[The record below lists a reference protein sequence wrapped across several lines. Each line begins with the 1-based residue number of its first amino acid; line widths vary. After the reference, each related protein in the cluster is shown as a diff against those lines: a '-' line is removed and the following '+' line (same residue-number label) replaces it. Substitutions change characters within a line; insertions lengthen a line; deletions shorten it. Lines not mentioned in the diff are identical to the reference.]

1 MPDTEWDEVK
11 QLYEFGPFRVDP
23 EKELLLRAGEPVPL
37 TPKTFQ
43 ILLVLLRHN
52 KEVVTKDNLM
62 KAVWP
67 DTFVE
72 ETNLSRNI
80 FMLRKAL
87 GESPKDHQYILTVPG
102 RGYRLAENVR
112 LVPEQE
118 ISIVAATHSKV
129 QVEISTEAKAWTWI
143 GIAALVAAAIAVG
156 AFRLSVRRKPVLS
169 EKDTV
174 VLSDFDNSTGDPV
187 FDGTL
192 RQGLSVELAQSPFLS
207 LISDQRIQR
216 TLGLMGRPGDSR
228 LTPDVAKE
236 ICERTGSAAV
246 LNGSIANLGSRYVL
260 GLQAKDC
267 RTGDVLDVEQTQ
279 AARKE
284 DVLNAL
290 DRIASKFRS
299 RVGESLTTIQQHNTS
314 LAEATTSSL
323 EALKAFS
330 MAEKIHYTVD
340 PIAAVPLYQRAIE
353 IDPKFAMAY
362 AGLGS
367 VYGEIGESDLSAMS
381 STKAYELR
389 DRASDQERFFITL
402 SYQLRVTGDLE
413 KAQQTCNVWAQ
424 TYPRDARP
432 HGYVSAMLQMIG
444 QHERSIEAG
453 KRMIELDPDF
463 AVAYAD
469 LAAGYQ
475 NLNRFDE
482 AEDTLRHAV
491 QRKLQFP
498 DYAVMR
504 YQLAF
509 LKGDNAAMDGEA
521 AQGKSNSQAAIYQS
535 EALALAYSGH
545 LQQANGKSR
554 RAVDLA
560 EQASQ
565 PESAA
570 LFATGAALWN
580 AFFGNALSA
589 KQSANQALNLSKDRE
604 VEYGAA
610 IALALAGDYSKSRTL
625 ADDLEHRFTEDSSV
639 RFNYLPSLRALLA
652 MKAGEPSQAVKLLE
666 SARPSELGTPRST
679 MHGYFGALYPV
690 YVRGLAYLA
699 EARGT
704 EAAAEFQKIL
714 DHRGIVASD
723 PIGVLALLSLG
734 RADEVAGDRI
744 RAKSAYQDFLQLW
757 KDADSG
763 IPILGHA
770 KAEFAQL
777 Q

>member
-87 GESPKDHQYILTVPG
+87 GESPQDHQYILTVPG